1 MGTHSDAHCPRSV
14 LRKSI
19 LHALGVSDDLPEDA
33 PEPTFGR
40 SWTREGI
47 DGVELTWTVPGQ
59 STATEAWL
67 LKPASTGTD
76 DLPAVLLMHGHDG
89 MKFYGKEK
97 VADGPDGP
105 APGIPELRKHG
116 YDGRSVAAGL
126 VAAGFTVLVHDAF
139 PWGSRRVP
147 WNELPVRARKA
158 ADMDE
163 HRYESAAREHEHG
176 LAKVAALTGS
186 SLAGQV
192 LHEDLVALAVLRSL
206 PGVDPS
212 RIATNGFSGG
222 GARVAHLLAA
232 ADVTAAVVT
241 AMTSTFIDVAD
252 GHADDTTWLMITPG
266 LPAVCDWPDVVASGC
281 PTPLLVQFAQD
292 DAHFGIDGMRDAEA
306 SLVRAYA
313 GTEALATQ
321 WFSHG
326 HRFSSDMQDEV
337 ALWLQRHV

>member
-14 LRKSI
+14 LRQSI
-19 LHALGVSDDLPEDA
+19 LQALGAIDYLPEDP
-33 PEPTFGR
+33 PEPTLGR
-40 SWTREGI
+40 TWTREGI

-67 LKPASTGTD
+67 LKPATTGTD

-89 MKFYGKEK
+89 MKLYGKEK

-105 APGIPELRKHG
+105 APGIPELRKRG

-126 VAAGFTVLVHDAF
+126 VAAGFAVLVHDVF
-139 PWGSRRVP
+139 PWGSRRIR
-147 WNELPVRARKA
+147 WNELPQRARKA

-163 HRYESAAREHEHG
+163 RRYEAAAREHEHG

-192 LHEDLVALAVLRSL
+192 LREDLVALDVLRRV

-212 RIATNGFSGG
+212 RIATTGFSGG

-241 AMTSTFIDVAD
+241 AVTSTFIDIAD

-281 PTPLLVQFAQD
+281 PTPLLVQFALD
-292 DAHFGIDGMRDAEA
+292 DAHFGLSGMRDAEA
-306 SLVRAYA
+306 ALERAYA
-313 GTEALATQ
+313 SSGALLTQ

-326 HRFSSDMQDEV
+326 HRFSAAMQDEA
-337 ALWLQRHV
+337 ALWLRRHV

>member
-1 MGTHSDAHCPRSV
+1 MGTHSGVNCPRSA
-14 LRKSI
+14 LRTDI
-19 LHALGVSDDLPEDA
+19 LQALGASDDLPQDLLE
-33 PEPTFGR
+33 PEYGPT
-40 SWTREGI
+40 WTRDGI
-47 DGVELTWTVPGQ
+47 DGVELTWTVPDQ
-59 STATEAWL
+59 STATEAWF
-67 LKPASTGTD
+67 LKPATTCSG

-89 MKFYGKEK
+89 TKFYGKEK

-105 APGIPELRKHG
+105 APGIPELRKHA

-126 VAAGFTVLVHDAF
+126 VAAGFAVLVHDAF
-139 PWGSRRVP
+139 PWGSRRIRWDEMP
-147 WNELPVRARKA
+147 ERARKA

-163 HRYESAAREHEHG
+163 RRYEAAAREHEHG

-192 LHEDLVALAVLRSL
+192 LHEDLVALNVLRSL

-212 RIATNGFSGG
+212 RIATTGFSGG
-222 GARVAHLLAA
+222 GARVTHLLAA

-241 AMTSTFIDVAD
+241 AMTSTFIDIAD

-266 LPAVCDWPDVVASGC
+266 LPAVCDWPDVVASGF
-281 PTPLLVQFAQD
+281 PTPLLVQFARD
-292 DAHFGIDGMRDAEA
+292 DTHFGIEGMRDAEA
-306 SLVRAYA
+306 ALERAYA
-313 GTEALATQ
+313 GTEALVTQ

-326 HRFSSDMQDEV
+326 HQFSTEMQDEV